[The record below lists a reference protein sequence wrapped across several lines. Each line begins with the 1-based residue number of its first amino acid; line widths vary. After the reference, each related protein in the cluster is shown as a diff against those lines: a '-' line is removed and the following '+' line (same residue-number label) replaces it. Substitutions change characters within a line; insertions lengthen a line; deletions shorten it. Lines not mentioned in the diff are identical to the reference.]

1 MNLNNNPSSNNY
13 PLIIECCRIDPDS
26 EKLESLARTISDWDS
41 VLSSAY
47 AHGVYP
53 LIAKS
58 LKTINA
64 VPDTIKSDLKQI
76 SIHIAQLNMQKS
88 AELIRV
94 VQALEEGG
102 IRVLA
107 IKGPVLSLMAHG
119 NITDRQYSDLDIV
132 VDQHNLYDAITAL
145 TTLGYL
151 PERSIKFLRNEALMK
166 VGKDFTVAH
175 PNGVNIE
182 VHWRLFLDKHA
193 IDGNIQLFS
202 EGSPRYAV
210 HAHEVMTLEFMTS
223 LLYLLL
229 HGSNHFWE
237 RLEWIVDIDRLVR
250 LHHNT
255 IVWETL
261 SNRAE
266 RMEIDELIYLG
277 LAVAQRVFDTPID
290 STIHEIITTN
300 DRIISAVDRI
310 VEQIYHDEIK
320 KEEDHLIS
328 LDTMKKMGMLRDRH
342 NRWLRQYL
350 KTLFHINELDIYE
363 INLPSS
369 LYVLYYPIRLWRL
382 LKLNILRMQPKR

>member
-119 NITDRQYSDLDIV
+119 NIRDRQYSDLDIMV
-132 VDQHNLYDAITAL
+132 RYEEIVDAVKILMDS
-145 TTLGYL
+145 GYTNQL
-151 PERSIKFLRNEALMK
+151 PLRVLENQICLDTI
-166 VGKDFTVAH
+166 KDFTV
-175 PNGVNIE
+175 VNQHSNISIE
-182 VHWRLFLDKHA
+182 LHWRLFEKKYA
-193 IDGNIQLFS
+193 GN
-202 EGSPRYAV
+202 G
-210 HAHEVMTLEFMTS
+210 
-223 LLYLLL
+223 LLNEKNKSQSIEINRFQFQTIEDEMLLVYLCL
-229 HGSNHFWE
+229 HGSKHMWE
-237 RLEWIVDIDRLVR
+237 RIEWICDIDRLVR
-250 LHHNT
+250 NR
-255 IVWETL
+255 VYDWEKIDKYSNSIDL
-261 SNRAE
+261 SNGIFLGFALAR
-266 RMEIDELIYLG
+266 RM
-277 LAVAQRVFDTPID
+277 FDTPIPKELNCYLNTPVID
-290 STIHEIITTN
+290 NLIMQVMESMERYDFEENFTRNKTIFFFQMQLYTKRREKIKFFLNVIFNISEEDCQTFYLK
-300 DRIISAVDRI
+300 DEQKWLYLFLRPYRLMKKILRKIIS
-310 VEQIYHDEIK
+310 
-320 KEEDHLIS
+320 
-328 LDTMKKMGMLRDRH
+328 
-342 NRWLRQYL
+342 
-350 KTLFHINELDIYE
+350 
-363 INLPSS
+363 
-369 LYVLYYPIRLWRL
+369 
-382 LKLNILRMQPKR
+382 